1 MHQKKKKKPTS
12 EFFDALREMNKNH
25 FLVTIT
31 YFVLR
36 AFQGM
41 IFLFHTCCEVLCEI
55 RRENTSFVQSEL
67 RKIIFYSI
75 NLSMYEIRSD
85 VLWYD
90 VV

>member
-1 MHQKKKKKPTS
+1 MHAVKYSVKY
-12 EFFDALREMNKNH
+12 DAND
-25 FLVTIT
+25 
-31 YFVLR
+31 
-36 AFQGM
+36 
-41 IFLFHTCCEVLCEI
+41 C
-55 RRENTSFVQSEL
+55 ENTSFVQSEL